1 MTALREIPAPV
12 RYAGPEPE
20 FLTASKLKERGWTDA
35 LIRKFASMPDEYAA
49 NYAYPGGAP
58 VRLYRGDRITAVEG
72 TEDFRQAKE
81 QSAKHRTASVKALDT
96 KRTAAITW
104 IASLDGPKLPPATRD
119 DLIRLA
125 VDWCNK
131 THAWRGDCERWWTG
145 NETAEFL
152 TPIAIDYVIHQ
163 LHDYE
168 TKLQR
173 AIGKLPQAEDLA
185 FIRGK
190 ILGAIATAYP
200 WLAAECLRRKG
211 GSGAQ

>member
-20 FLTASKLKERGWTDA
+20 LLTASKLKERGWTDA

-58 VRLYRGDRITAVEG
+58 VRLYSVQRIAAIEQTAEFLPAKEKA
-72 TEDFRQAKE
+72 TKRQAAAIV
-81 QSAKHRTASVKALDT
+81 AKST
-96 KRTAAITW
+96 KRETALKW

-145 NETAEFL
+145 NETADYL
-152 TPIAIDYVIHQ
+152 APIAVDYVLHQ

-173 AIGKLPQAEDLA
+173 AIGKLPQPEDLA
-185 FIRGK
+185 LIRGK
-190 ILGAIATAYP
+190 LLAAIARAFP
-200 WLAAECLRRKG
+200 WLAPECERRKS
-211 GSGAQ
+211 GSGTQ